1 MFRLTATPKQP
12 RALRVPGRAG
22 TALRIARVRAAVV
35 VIGRPLATHTAALR
49 CNRNVTF
56 GNAAHPLQPGAR
68 WRAGRRKRS

>member
-1 MFRLTATPKQP
+1 MFRLTTTPKLP
-12 RALRVPGRAG
+12 RAPRVPGRAG
-22 TALRIARVRAAVV
+22 TALRIARVRAAVAV
-35 VIGRPLATHTAALR
+35 VGQTLATHTAAMR